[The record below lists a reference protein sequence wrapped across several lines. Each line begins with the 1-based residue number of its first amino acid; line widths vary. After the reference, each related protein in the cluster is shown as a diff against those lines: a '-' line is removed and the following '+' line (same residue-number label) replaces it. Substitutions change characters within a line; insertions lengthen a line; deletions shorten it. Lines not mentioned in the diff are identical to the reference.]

1 MRGRRI
7 ACQDFHMALRVFIV
21 DDNESF
27 LDAARLLLE
36 REGLSV
42 VGVGSNAAESLRR
55 AEQLRPDLVL
65 VDIMLAEESGCELAR
80 RLVEH
85 HDSGGP
91 AVILV
96 STHAEDDVADLIAET
111 PAIGFLPKSELSA
124 DAIRRIL
131 DGGSS

>member
-1 MRGRRI
+1 
-7 ACQDFHMALRVFIV
+7 MALRVFIV

-55 AEQLRPDLVL
+55 AELLRPDLIL

-80 RLVEH
+80 RLVDH
-85 HDSGGP
+85 HDAGGP
-91 AVILV
+91 SVILV

-111 PAIGFLPKSELSA
+111 PAVGFLPKSELSA

-131 DGGSS
+131 DGRSS